1 MTPADTEKMT
11 RATIQHM
18 KDAGLVRLAVS
29 LDGHNKESHDKFRGV
44 EGSFKWT
51 MDSIRFAREIGLE
64 VQMNTTVTRFNKHR
78 AHDMAA
84 ILAKE
89 NPTLWSVFF
98 LVPVGRGGRH
108 LRISP
113 KEHEEIFHESYDLN
127 REMPFDIKTTA
138 AQYYRWV
145 MIPRAAMDRIEGV
158 HQNGNRN
165 NSIASSLGFN
175 AAGSGNGSAHTVAGR
190 STKGVSDG
198 RGFVFISHLGD
209 VIPSGFL
216 PVSASNVRNASL
228 VDTYRDH
235 EMFRALRRP
244 KGYENKCGYCDY
256 NDVYDGSRSRA

>member
-44 EGSFKWT
+44 EGSFEWT

-98 LVPVGRGGRH
+98 LVPVGRGGR
-108 LRISP
+108 P
-113 KEHEEIFHESYDLN
+113 
-127 REMPFDIKTTA
+127 P
-138 AQYYRWV
+138 
-145 MIPRAAMDRIEGV
+145 
-158 HQNGNRN
+158 
-165 NSIASSLGFN
+165 
-175 AAGSGNGSAHTVAGR
+175 
-190 STKGVSDG
+190 
-198 RGFVFISHLGD
+198 
-209 VIPSGFL
+209 
-216 PVSASNVRNASL
+216 
-228 VDTYRDH
+228 
-235 EMFRALRRP
+235 
-244 KGYENKCGYCDY
+244 
-256 NDVYDGSRSRA
+256 